1 MSALSVQTLLQNLP
15 QWAVHCPKAALSA
28 LQAIAQCRTAALGY
42 HLYACNKSTCGAEKM
57 QYHSCRNRHCPNC
70 GGSRQQQWV
79 EARMR
84 ELIPCKYY
92 HVVFTLPHHLNGLVM
107 GNRKQLFNLL
117 FQAAHDTLHTFGK
130 DPRYLGA
137 KAGIISVLHTWGQNL
152 SFHPHVHCIVS
163 GGGIDAAGHWQEAK
177 KAKYGALYP
186 VQAMEKVYKGRF
198 LHLLR
203 RALAAN
209 ELQVEPDKD
218 MQALLKQLYALRWV
232 VFAKQPFGGPQQVV
246 EYLGCYTHKVAIS
259 NKRIRSINSS
269 HRVTFDYKDYAD
281 QGRKKQMTI
290 EGPEF
295 LRRFAQHIL
304 PRGYCKIRSSGIYA
318 NHGRR
323 TRIAALLE
331 QLDVPQHPEPV
342 STPWHVQW
350 MERSGVNPLL
360 CTCCGEGQMVLI
372 ERTRPGDLRKE
383 VLRE

>member
-1 MSALSVQTLLQNLP
+1 MSALSVQTLLLKLP
-15 QWAVHCPKAALSA
+15 QWTAQCASGAQPALR
-28 LQAIAQCRTAALGY
+28 AIERCRTAALGY
-42 HLYACNKSTCGAEKM
+42 HLYACNRKGCGAEKM

-70 GGSRQQQWV
+70 GGARQQQWV

-92 HVVFTLPHHLNGLVM
+92 HVVFTLPHSLNSLVM
-107 GNRKQLFNLL
+107 GNRKAMFNLL

-163 GGGIDAAGHWQEAK
+163 GGGIDAQGHWQETR

-198 LHLLR
+198 MHLLR
-203 RALAAN
+203 RALAA
-209 ELQVEPDKD
+209 EALQTDPIADLP
-218 MQALLKQLYALRWV
+218 ALIKKLYACRWV
-232 VFAKQPFGGPQQVV
+232 VFAKQPFGGPQQVI
-246 EYLGCYTHKVAIS
+246 EYLGRYTHKVAIS
-259 NKRIRSINSS
+259 NKRIKQIDADN
-269 HRVTFDYKDYAD
+269 RVSFDYKDYAD
-281 QGRKKQMTI
+281 GGKTKRMTL
-290 EGPEF
+290 EGTEF

-304 PRGYCKIRSSGIYA
+304 PRGFCKIRSSGLYA

-323 TRIAALLE
+323 TRITGLLE
-331 QLDVPQHPEPV
+331 QLDVPQHPEPASV
-342 STPWHVQW
+342 PWHIRW
-350 MERSGVNPLL
+350 MERCGSSPLI
-360 CTCCGEGQMVLI
+360 CTCCKEGQMVLI
-372 ERTRPGDLRKE
+372 QRTRAPAWGKE

>member
-1 MSALSVQTLLQNLP
+1 
-15 QWAVHCPKAALSA
+15 
-28 LQAIAQCRTAALGY
+28 
-42 HLYACNKSTCGAEKM
+42 M

-92 HVVFTLPHHLNGLVM
+92 HVVFTLPHHLNSLVM

-117 FQAAHDTLHTFGK
+117 FQSAHDTLHTFGK

-163 GGGIDAAGHWQEAK
+163 GGGIDEEGHWQEAK
-177 KAKYGALYP
+177 KAKYGVLYP
-186 VQAMEKVYKGRF
+186 VQALEKVYEGRF

-203 RALAAN
+203 RAYAAG

-218 MQALLKQLYALRWV
+218 MQALLKQLYGMRWV
-232 VFAKQPFGGPQQVV
+232 VFAKQPFGGPQQVI
-246 EYLGCYTHKVAIS
+246 EYLGRYTHKVAIS
-259 NKRIRSINSS
+259 NKRIRSIDSS

-281 QGRKKQMTI
+281 QGRKKQMTL

-323 TRIAALLE
+323 TRIVALLE

-350 MERSGVNPLL
+350 IERSGVNPLH

-372 ERTRPGDLRKE
+372 ERTRGPGIGKE

>member
-1 MSALSVQTLLQNLP
+1 MSTLSVQTLLQNLP
-15 QWAVHCPKAALSA
+15 QWTAQCASGAQPALR
-28 LQAIAQCRTAALGY
+28 AIERCRTAELGY
-42 HLYACNKSTCGAEKM
+42 HLYACNRKGCGAEKM

-92 HVVFTLPHHLNGLVM
+92 HMVFTLPHHLNSLVM

-137 KAGIISVLHTWGQNL
+137 TAGIISVLHTWGQNL

-163 GGGIDAAGHWQEAK
+163 GGGIDSEGHWQEAK

-209 ELQVEPDKD
+209 ELKVEADKD
-218 MQALLKQLYALRWV
+218 MQALLKQLYGMRWV
-232 VFAKQPFGGPQQVV
+232 VFAKQPFGGPQQVI
-246 EYLGCYTHKVAIS
+246 EYLGRYTHKVAIS
-259 NKRIRSINSS
+259 NKRIRSIDSS

-281 QGRKKQMTI
+281 QGRKKQMTL

-331 QLDVPQHPEPV
+331 QLDVPPHPEPV

-350 MERSGVNPLL
+350 MERSGVNPLR

-372 ERTRPGDLRKE
+372 ERKRGPGIGKE